1 MASREQIE
9 KEKALILRLL
19 GRYPK
24 HEDLIAKAGL
34 SKTTFYSRLNEI
46 KEEIDIIPKD
56 LISTIAVEQFNQL
69 STKMNINWE
78 YFKEAQAEY
87 ERIRHLEYNG
97 DDPQE
102 LINHLRAVEYAEKQL
117 LQWQMQ
123 HSYTMKDLIHFLKAI
138 GKYNPDI
145 LVQNI
150 ENQNSGPVIN
160 VSFPEGMQDEVSR
173 KKLKEVNK
181 RGGK

>member
-9 KEKALILRLL
+9 KEKALIVRNL
-19 GRYPK
+19 GKYPK
-24 HEDLIAKAGL
+24 HQELMRKLGIKE
-34 SKTTFYSRLNEI
+34 KTFYNRLTEI
-46 KEEIDIIPKD
+46 KAEIDIIPKD
-56 LISTIAVEQFNQL
+56 LVATIAVEQYNQM
-69 STKMNINWE
+69 STKMNINWQ
-78 YFKEAQAEY
+78 YFIEAQEEY
-87 ERIRHLEYNG
+87 ERVRHSTY
-97 DDPQE
+97 DPENDQE
-102 LINHLRAVEYAEKQL
+102 ILLHMRAVEYAEKQL

-123 HSYTMKDLIHFLKAI
+123 HSYAMKDLIHFLKAI

-160 VSFPEGMQDEVSR
+160 VTFPEGMQDDVSR